1 MDPEA
6 LQFIKPMV
14 NVTVHY
20 HKVMRYDL
28 LLIAH
33 QSPIWLYFSVLHFIL
48 RDIEVKMAFWCQ
60 IYDKYCKPLRG
71 LFSESF

>member
-14 NVTVHY
+14 NVIVHY

-48 RDIEVKMAFWCQ
+48 RDIEVKMAFFVSNIRQ
-60 IYDKYCKPLRG
+60 ILQATKRIV
-71 LFSESF
+71 